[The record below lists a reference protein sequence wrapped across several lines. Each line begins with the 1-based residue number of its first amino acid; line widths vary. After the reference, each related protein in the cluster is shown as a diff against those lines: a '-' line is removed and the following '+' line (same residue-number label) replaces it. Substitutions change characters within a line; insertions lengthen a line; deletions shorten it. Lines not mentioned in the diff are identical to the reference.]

1 MELIDRI
8 LDKCLRAGA
17 DMAEVY
23 YISHKTL
30 SLAVRDGKVET
41 VKKATP
47 GGLAIRYYSGGKIAF
62 AHTTDTSDKVI
73 DKHIAS
79 LRNLAVK
86 TGEDKFA
93 ILPSA
98 QKYGPDLEINDTTYS
113 DEALDAKIEYLQRL
127 EQMAINFDPRISQSN
142 SVWYEEYISTRS
154 IVNTKGLNVSYDS
167 TSYGVGVSVVA
178 SKDGQMYPGE
188 GMLWVRRFGGLPT
201 PEKIAEQFSGRA
213 VRLIGG
219 KPVESGDYE
228 IIFAPKAANSILWGL
243 SGALNGD
250 NAMKGASFL
259 EGKIGSKIT
268 SESLTL
274 YDDQLMPQGI
284 ASRPADDEG
293 VASMKLSL
301 IEGGVLKG
309 FMYDSRTAAK
319 AKVVSTASA
328 GKDDYSILPAI
339 NASNFYIAPGTTKV
353 DDVISSCRKG
363 IIVEETAGW
372 GLQGVNGQYS
382 AGINGILVIDGKKM
396 RPVADVTIAGSA
408 DEILNGIGAICDD
421 ISYYDNFSSP
431 SIFVKKMKV
440 SS

>member
-213 VRLIGG
+213 VR
-219 KPVESGDYE
+219 
-228 IIFAPKAANSILWGL
+228 
-243 SGALNGD
+243 
-250 NAMKGASFL
+250 
-259 EGKIGSKIT
+259 
-268 SESLTL
+268 
-274 YDDQLMPQGI
+274 
-284 ASRPADDEG
+284 
-293 VASMKLSL
+293 
-301 IEGGVLKG
+301 
-309 FMYDSRTAAK
+309 
-319 AKVVSTASA
+319 
-328 GKDDYSILPAI
+328 
-339 NASNFYIAPGTTKV
+339 
-353 DDVISSCRKG
+353 
-363 IIVEETAGW
+363 
-372 GLQGVNGQYS
+372 
-382 AGINGILVIDGKKM
+382 
-396 RPVADVTIAGSA
+396 
-408 DEILNGIGAICDD
+408 
-421 ISYYDNFSSP
+421 
-431 SIFVKKMKV
+431 
-440 SS
+440 